1 MRMSSRLCFISV
13 EMLSRVEDVATTL
26 SLVCHSDSAS
36 HRYNEPPCSDITC
49 EDTNNLWA
57 IVGGWRRL
65 ARKENDGNNAIN

>member
-13 EMLSRVEDVATTL
+13 EMLSRVEDVARTL
-26 SLVCHSDSAS
+26 SLAVIQTPRHIVTMNLRAA
-36 HRYNEPPCSDITC
+36 ITY